1 MPYKGPTHMDNP
13 LGSPPTCRRRM
24 PLCVTQA
31 VAVRMVFWGGA
42 ALLALLWF
50 VDARALLGLRP
61 TAGPARE
68 EPDAGQDRSTA
79 WPHVRG
85 PDYDGL
91 SRESGL
97 ADSWPPEGPPL
108 LWTAELGRGYSGLIA
123 AQGRVY
129 THTQTLTEQ
138 HVVALD
144 AETGRRLWEYRCGWP
159 FDPAGMYPGPRATPT
174 WHDGR
179 LYFAAPDGLVGCLDA
194 ATGRHVWSV
203 NLAAKF
209 GTRGVDFGYACSPLV
224 EDGKVILPAGGERA
238 SVVALD
244 AETGATV
251 WTSGDEPAS
260 YCSCVPI
267 TFHGNRQVV
276 AFLQNVLDGY
286 DLTSGQLLWRTAY
299 SSGYDEHAA
308 IPLYQD
314 PFLLAAV
321 PFRGGADV
329 YELRERALRAS
340 QEAPAGKPGSP
351 PQAAAS
357 GSCPIDAH
365 LVRHVPDLSN
375 DVASSVLMD
384 GCVYGFDIRDV
395 QAKSQRPSRGELRCL
410 DWKTGKIRWST
421 DRTGHVSLL
430 GADGKLFLF
439 SDRGEAILAR
449 ATPEQYEELGR
460 VGVFSGEICWTAP
473 ALHQNRLYLRSP
485 SRAAC
490 LYVGKPENL
499 EAADRNRA
507 ARPPRASG
515 PGQSTGPGWWEAN
528 ASTPPIR

>member
-329 YELRERALRAS
+329 YELRERALRAF
-340 QEAPAGKPGSP
+340 AGGAGRKTGL
-351 PQAAAS
+351 AAA
-357 GSCPIDAH
+357 GRCERILPH
-365 LVRHVPDLSN
+365 R
-375 DVASSVLMD
+375 
-384 GCVYGFDIRDV
+384 
-395 QAKSQRPSRGELRCL
+395 RPSGPPCSGPVQRRGLQR
-410 DWKTGKIRWST
+410 
-421 DRTGHVSLL
+421 
-430 GADGKLFLF
+430 ADGRL
-439 SDRGEAILAR
+439 RIWIRHPRCPGQVATALAR
-449 ATPEQYEELGR
+449 R
-460 VGVFSGEICWTAP
+460 TAMP
-473 ALHQNRLYLRSP
+473 GLED
-485 SRAAC
+485 
-490 LYVGKPENL
+490 GKDPVV
-499 EAADRNRA
+499 D
-507 ARPPRASG
+507 
-515 PGQSTGPGWWEAN
+515 
-528 ASTPPIR
+528 